1 LVGKR
6 ALCVCVCNVGKM
18 NVIYKCLA
26 ILLERTFESLKIHET
41 NADQMQQ
48 QYGVSSIYI
57 ETAPG
62 VD

>member
-1 LVGKR
+1 
-6 ALCVCVCNVGKM
+6 M